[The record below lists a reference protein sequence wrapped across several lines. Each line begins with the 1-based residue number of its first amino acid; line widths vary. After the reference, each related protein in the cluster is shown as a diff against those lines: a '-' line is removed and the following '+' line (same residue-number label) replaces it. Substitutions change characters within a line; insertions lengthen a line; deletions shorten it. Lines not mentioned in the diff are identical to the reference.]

1 MSGKSAFAIGG
12 WVRTRR
18 EFAQVPAGTVGR
30 ICEDDGEVIGIAWRL
45 GAYEPNAETD
55 SLWLVDP
62 RAPRIRDYFRYVGG
76 AVDETQWLEA
86 IPTEEPDRPGGR

>member
-1 MSGKSAFAIGG
+1 MSGESAFAVGG

-45 GAYEPNAETD
+45 GGYEPNAETD
-55 SLWLVDP
+55 TLWLIDP
-62 RAPRIRDYFRYVGG
+62 RGPRVRDYFRYRGA

-86 IPTEEPDRPGGR
+86 IAHAEAIRQD